1 MRYLVFLLLCCL
13 LQKTTGRPQVVAQDY
28 KDAEEAEYENE
39 DSQEDSPHQDED
51 AAVDERANIKEEDVV
66 MEPHLNRNYF
76 FKHHGADKSPEE
88 RTTKESTN
96 DNFPEFKSASRIEGP
111 DEDAS
116 EKEQDQPVINRRYDR
131 QNELNNRKN
140 QFIQTVVTQK
150 ENVVLRNLPQ
160 FKRIDNAEQE
170 ESNDNL
176 YESDSNQEYGSNND
190 KNKRNDDTAE
200 HLGQSNYYNHYYN
213 RSPTE
218 NKESEEE
225 PYEEINAEDANRD
238 RRDTNDP
245 DESINNGND
254 QDIKEKKDLENFENE
269 AEQAIIQRYVKK
281 LNKKEVENL
290 MRTLSEDK
298 RTILEQIISD
308 GSKQAISLN
317 KREITKKAEAVEE
330 NNFMDGVSDSNKI
343 SGPLV
348 SFNLANGITNKNN
361 DQIGLTPAIEES
373 STSIGENKINKRSNQ
388 EGVSEKSENEAVT
401 TSSTESV
408 TVKSENKREVNVN
421 ELNNEESRVNSLNI
435 NEPQESSIVGSQ
447 DELYA
452 SSQDEDLSQL
462 MDDDVQLHYDYR
474 NPQKRDVMQENNENM
489 AEPMKSLQ
497 ESFSHNNNNN
507 YENTGYTG
515 DLDMMPLIRVKRKN
529 MHAVI
534 KRAAAIMPES
544 KVAYVPENED
554 EDNDEGNEIYD
565 NGFFD
570 RTASFAKSEER
581 VGKVS
586 DTKERAFKLNTDGS
600 QSVFKRSS
608 AEGSHVD
615 DVARDNMSI
624 GSDTD
629 SVLSGVEGVNEN
641 LMYSGG
647 CRKKR
652 AAEEITELAPV
663 DDINILPNASRSS
676 LMGDTGRPEI
686 FGVSFNSNDAFGSSA
701 KTYDGELGRYK
712 RIRRLKHPS
721 AVKSNNTTKVAK

>member
-1 MRYLVFLLLCCL
+1 
-13 LQKTTGRPQVVAQDY
+13 
-28 KDAEEAEYENE
+28 
-39 DSQEDSPHQDED
+39 
-51 AAVDERANIKEEDVV
+51 
-66 MEPHLNRNYF
+66 MEPHHNRNYF
-76 FKHHGADKSPEE
+76 FKHHGADRSPEE
-88 RTTKESTN
+88 RTTKENTN
-96 DNFPEFKSASRIEGP
+96 DNFSQLKSASRIEGP

-116 EKEQDQPVINRRYDR
+116 ENEQDQPVTNRRYDR
-131 QNELNNRKN
+131 QNELNSRKN
-140 QFIQTVVTQK
+140 QFIQAMVNKK
-150 ENVVLRNLPQ
+150 ENGVFRNLQ
-160 FKRIDNAEQE
+160 QLERRDNAEQE

-176 YESDSNQEYGSNND
+176 YESDSNQEDVSKNY

-200 HLGQSNYYNHYYN
+200 NIGQSNYYN

-218 NKESEEE
+218 SKESEDE

-238 RRDTNDP
+238 RRDINDP
-245 DESINNGND
+245 DESINNGNAHD
-254 QDIKEKKDLENFENE
+254 MKEKNDLENFENE

-281 LNKKEVENL
+281 LNKKEMENL

-298 RTILEQIISD
+298 RAILEQIISD
-308 GSKQAISLN
+308 ESNQVITLN

-330 NNFMDGVSDSNKI
+330 NNLMDGVQSESNKI

-348 SFNLANGITNKNN
+348 NFNLASGITNKNN
-361 DQIGLTPAIEES
+361 DQTGITSAIEETVS
-373 STSIGENKINKRSNQ
+373 STSFGENKINKRSDE
-388 EGVSEKSENEAVT
+388 EGVSDKFENGAVT

-408 TVKSENKREVNVN
+408 TAKSENKREVNVN
-421 ELNNEESRVNSLNI
+421 EGSPVCI
-435 NEPQESSIVGSQ
+435 NEPQESSIIGSQ

-462 MDDDVQLHYDYR
+462 MDEDMQLHYDYR
-474 NPQKRDVMQENNENM
+474 NPQKRDLMQGNM

-497 ESFSHNNNNN
+497 ESFSNNNNV
-507 YENTGYTG
+507 ENTGYTG
-515 DLDMMPLIRVKRKN
+515 DLNMMPLIRVKRKFN
-529 MHAVI
+529 NEHAVK

-570 RTASFAKSEER
+570 RTASFAKNNKR

-586 DTKERAFKLNTDGS
+586 DIRDTAFKLNTDGN

-608 AEGSHVD
+608 AEGSHVE

-629 SVLSGVEGVNEN
+629 SVLSGEEGVNEN

-652 AAEEITELAPV
+652 AAEEITKLVPV
-663 DDINILPNASRSS
+663 DDVINILPNASRSS

-686 FGVSFNSNDAFGSSA
+686 FGASFNSNDAFGSSS

-721 AVKSNNTTKVAK
+721 AVKSSTTRVAK

>member
-1 MRYLVFLLLCCL
+1 MRYLAFLLLCCL
-13 LQKTTGRPQVVAQDY
+13 LEKTTSRPQAVTQDY

-39 DSQEDSPHQDED
+39 DSPHRDED
-51 AAVDERANIKEEDVV
+51 AAVDERANIKEDDEV
-66 MEPHLNRNYF
+66 MEPHHNRNYF
-76 FKHHGADKSPEE
+76 FKHHGAGRSPEE
-88 RTTKESTN
+88 RTTKENTN
-96 DNFPEFKSASRIEGP
+96 DNFSEFKSASRIEGP

-116 EKEQDQPVINRRYDR
+116 ENEQDQPVTNRRYDR
-131 QNELNNRKN
+131 QNELNSRKN
-140 QFIQTVVTQK
+140 QFIQALVNQK
-150 ENVVLRNLPQ
+150 ENSVLRNLQ
-160 FKRIDNAEQE
+160 LIKRKDNAEQE

-176 YESDSNQEYGSNND
+176 YESDSNQEHVSKND
-190 KNKRNDDTAE
+190 KNKHNDDAAE
-200 HLGQSNYYNHYYN
+200 HVGQSNYYNHYYN

-218 NKESEEE
+218 NNESEDD

-245 DESINNGND
+245 DESINNGNAHD
-254 QDIKEKKDLENFENE
+254 MKEKKDLEDFENE

-298 RTILEQIISD
+298 RAILQQIISD
-308 GSKQAISLN
+308 ESNQAISLN

-330 NNFMDGVSDSNKI
+330 NNFMDGVQSDSNKI
-343 SGPLV
+343 LGPLV
-348 SFNLANGITNKNN
+348 NFNLANGITNKNN
-361 DQIGLTPAIEES
+361 DQTGMTPAIEETVS
-373 STSIGENKINKRSNQ
+373 STNVGENKIKRRSNE
-388 EGVSEKSENEAVT
+388 EGVSEKSENGAVA

-421 ELNNEESRVNSLNI
+421 ELNNEGSPVNSFNI
-435 NEPQESSIVGSQ
+435 NEPQESSIIGSQ

-462 MDDDVQLHYDYR
+462 MDDDVQLHYDYH
-474 NPQKRDVMQENNENM
+474 NPQKRDLMQENNENM
-489 AEPMKSLQ
+489 AEPMKSLH
-497 ESFSHNNNNN
+497 ESFADTNN

-515 DLDMMPLIRVKRKN
+515 DLNMMPLIRVKRKN
-529 MHAVI
+529 YEHAVK

-570 RTASFAKSEER
+570 RTASFAKSNKR

-586 DTKERAFKLNTDGS
+586 DTRESAFKLNTDGN
-600 QSVFKRSS
+600 QGVFKRSS
-608 AEGSHVD
+608 AEGSHID

-652 AAEEITELAPV
+652 AAEEITKLVPV
-663 DDINILPNASRSS
+663 DDTINILPNASRSS

-686 FGVSFNSNDAFGSSA
+686 FGTSFNSNDAFGSSS

-721 AVKSNNTTKVAK
+721 AVNSSTTTVAK

>member
-13 LQKTTGRPQVVAQDY
+13 LEKTTSRPQAVTQDY
-28 KDAEEAEYENE
+28 KDADEAEYENE
-39 DSQEDSPHQDED
+39 DSPEDSPHRDED
-51 AAVDERANIKEEDVV
+51 AAVDERANIKEEDEV
-66 MEPHLNRNYF
+66 MEPHHSRNYF
-76 FKHHGADKSPEE
+76 FKHHGADRSPEE
-88 RTTKESTN
+88 RTTKENTN
-96 DNFPEFKSASRIEGP
+96 DNFSEFKSASRLEGP
-111 DEDAS
+111 DEDPS
-116 EKEQDQPVINRRYDR
+116 ENEQDQPVTNRRYDR
-131 QNELNNRKN
+131 QNELNNHKN
-140 QFIQTVVTQK
+140 QFIQALVNQK
-150 ENVVLRNLPQ
+150 ENLRNLQ
-160 FKRIDNAEQE
+160 LIKRRDNAEQE

-176 YESDSNQEYGSNND
+176 YEGDSNQEHVSRND
-190 KNKRNDDTAE
+190 KNKRNEDTAE
-200 HLGQSNYYNHYYN
+200 SIGQSNYNHYYN

-218 NKESEEE
+218 NKESEDD

-245 DESINNGND
+245 DETINSGNAH
-254 QDIKEKKDLENFENE
+254 DIKEKKDLENFENE

-298 RTILEQIISD
+298 RAILEQIISD
-308 GSKQAISLN
+308 GSNQAISLN

-330 NNFMDGVSDSNKI
+330 NNFMDGIQSDSNKI

-348 SFNLANGITNKNN
+348 NFNLANGITNKNN
-361 DQIGLTPAIEES
+361 DQTGMTPAIEENVS
-373 STSIGENKINKRSNQ
+373 STISGENKINRRSNE
-388 EGVSEKSENEAVT
+388 EGVSEKSENGAVT
-401 TSSTESV
+401 SSSTESV
-408 TVKSENKREVNVN
+408 TAKSENKREVNIK
-421 ELNNEESRVNSLNI
+421 ELNNEGSPVNSLNT
-435 NEPQESSIVGSQ
+435 NEPQESSIIGSQ
-447 DELYA
+447 DEFYA
-452 SSQDEDLSQL
+452 NSQDEDLSQL

-474 NPQKRDVMQENNENM
+474 HPQKRDLMQENNENM

-497 ESFSHNNNNN
+497 ESFSDNNN

-515 DLDMMPLIRVKRKN
+515 DLNMMPLIRVKRKN
-529 MHAVI
+529 YEHAVK
-534 KRAAAIMPES
+534 KRAAAIMPDS

-570 RTASFAKSEER
+570 RTASFAKSNKR

-586 DTKERAFKLNTDGS
+586 DTRESGLKLNTDGN

-652 AAEEITELAPV
+652 AAEEITKLVPV
-663 DDINILPNASRSS
+663 DDIINILPNASRSS
-676 LMGDTGRPEI
+676 LVSDTGRPEI
-686 FGVSFNSNDAFGSSA
+686 FGVSFDSNDAFGSSS

-712 RIRRLKHPS
+712 RIRRLKHPT
-721 AVKSNNTTKVAK
+721 AVKSSTTIAA

>member
-1 MRYLVFLLLCCL
+1 
-13 LQKTTGRPQVVAQDY
+13 
-28 KDAEEAEYENE
+28 
-39 DSQEDSPHQDED
+39 
-51 AAVDERANIKEEDVV
+51 
-66 MEPHLNRNYF
+66 MEPHPNRNFF
-76 FKHHGADKSPEE
+76 FKHHVAEKSPEE
-88 RTTKESTN
+88 RTTKETTN
-96 DNFPEFKSASRIEGP
+96 DNFSEFKSANRIEGP

-116 EKEQDQPVINRRYDR
+116 EKEQDQPVIKRRYDR

-140 QFIQTVVTQK
+140 QFIQTMVNQK
-150 ENVVLRNLPQ
+150 ENGVIRNVPL

-176 YESDSNQEYGSNND
+176 YESDSNQEYSSNND
-190 KNKRNDDTAE
+190 KNKRNDDPAE
-200 HLGQSNYYNHYYN
+200 HLGQSNYYNHYYKK
-213 RSPTE
+213 SPTE
-218 NKESEEE
+218 NKESEDD

-245 DESINNGND
+245 DETIDNGNT
-254 QDIKEKKDLENFENE
+254 QDMKQKKDLEDFENE

-281 LNKKEVENL
+281 LNKKEVDNL
-290 MRTLSEDK
+290 MNTLSEDK

-308 GSKQAISLN
+308 GNNQASSLN
-317 KREITKKAEAVEE
+317 KREITKKAEAAEE
-330 NNFMDGVSDSNKI
+330 NNFMDGVQSDSNKI

-348 SFNLANGITNKNN
+348 NFNLASGITNANN
-361 DQIGLTPAIEES
+361 DQTGVTPAIEES
-373 STSIGENKINKRSNQ
+373 STSVGENVINKRSNQ
-388 EGVSEKSENEAVT
+388 EGVSEKSENGAVI

-421 ELNNEESRVNSLNI
+421 EFNNEESPVNSLHI
-435 NEPQESSIVGSQ
+435 NEPQQSSVVGSQ

-462 MDDDVQLHYDYR
+462 MDDAVQLNYDYR
-474 NPQKRDVMQENNENM
+474 YPQKRDLMQENNGNM
-489 AEPMKSLQ
+489 AEPMKSLE
-497 ESFSHNNNNN
+497 ESFSDNNNN

-515 DLDMMPLIRVKRKN
+515 DLNMMPLRRVKRTKN
-529 MHAVI
+529 IHAVK

-570 RTASFAKSEER
+570 RTASFAKNAKR
-581 VGKVS
+581 VNKAS
-586 DTKERAFKLNTDGS
+586 DTRESALKLNIDGS
-600 QSVFKRSS
+600 QNVFKRSS

-615 DVARDNMSI
+615 DVATDNMSI

-652 AAEEITELAPV
+652 AAEEITKLVPV
-663 DDINILPNASRSS
+663 EDINILTNTSRSS

-686 FGVSFNSNDAFGSSA
+686 FGVSFNSNDAFGSPS

-712 RIRRLKHPS
+712 RIRRLKHSS
-721 AVKSNNTTKVAK
+721 ALKSNNTTKVAK